1 MTSDDG
7 IRAAIDRIG
16 RLMHG
21 RSPAFADEFA
31 EDAVLVGSEPGE
43 VARGREAIR
52 GLIAT
57 FHALPARYTWEWE
70 TADIRREGTVAWFF
84 AEGHAVREDPDGATA
99 RRPYRLAGVLRE
111 EGGRWLWSLF
121 SGSEPKV

>member
-1 MTSDDG
+1 MNRDDG

-16 RLMHG
+16 RLMHQ

-43 VARGREAIR
+43 VSRGREAIR
-52 GLIAT
+52 ALIAT

-70 TADIRREGTVAWFF
+70 TIDIRREGAI
-84 AEGHAVREDPDGATA
+84 ACDA
-99 RRPYRLAGVLRE
+99 RLAH
-111 EGGRWLWSLF
+111 GGRTTQVWDAPVVDESTGKTIALFRCTQMILWPRE
-121 SGSEPKV
+121 G